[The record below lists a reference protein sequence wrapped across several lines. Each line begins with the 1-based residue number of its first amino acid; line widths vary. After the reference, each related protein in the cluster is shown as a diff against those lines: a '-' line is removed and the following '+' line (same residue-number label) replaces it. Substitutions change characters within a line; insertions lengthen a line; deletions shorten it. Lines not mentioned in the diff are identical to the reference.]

1 MQTLPPQGHPYT
13 THNEP
18 NQSQPKPS
26 QPTLKHFRI
35 RRGLTSLELP
45 LRPSYCFFDFGSS
58 RLHGLPM
65 RTWLWQS
72 YVACRS
78 SCYTFDYE
86 HEDSVVYIH
95 SMHGIILRRRQ
106 QLANAVCME
115 AFLRPTQEAV
125 WGCPA
130 NPWNCPANPQCGPAN
145 PWGEPL
151 GLSGEPLR
159 LSGEPLRLSG
169 EPLGLSGERGVVRR
183 TPGPSA
189 STFDR
194 V

>member
-1 MQTLPPQGHPYT
+1 MCRHSHPKATNILLITSQTRASR
-13 THNEP
+13 
-18 NQSQPKPS
+18 SQAS
-26 QPTLKHFRI
+26 QHSNTSVLGAVL
-35 RRGLTSLELP
+35 GLTSLELP

-65 RTWLWQS
+65 RKWLWQS

-86 HEDSVVYIH
+86 HERDSVVYIH
-95 SMHGIILRRRQ
+95 SMRDIILRRRQ

-115 AFLRPTQEAV
+115 AFLRPTQEAP

-151 GLSGEPLR
+151 GLSGEPLC
-159 LSGEPLRLSG
+159 
-169 EPLGLSGERGVVRR
+169 GVVR
-183 TPGPSA
+183 
-189 STFDR
+189 
-194 V
+194 